1 MIATFTRAD
10 VALFRRLFGQARPY
24 WPHLAA
30 IFLLDLVATPL
41 ALLGPVPL
49 KIAVDNI
56 VGSEPLPGF
65 VRALLPWT
73 GPDSTLTLLILAAG
87 LQIAV
92 LLLGQ
97 LRDLAVYVLRARAGL
112 GVTLGFRARLFR
124 HAQRLSLVFHDR
136 RGTADSVYRIQ
147 WDAPGIQWVTIDG
160 VIPFLSAGVM
170 FAGMVYVIA
179 RMDLELALIAL
190 AVGPVLF
197 VLSRTFD
204 RRTRPR
210 YHDLK
215 ELESGALGI
224 VQEVLGALRVVKAF
238 GHEEREQKR
247 FVRQSGAGAQARMR
261 LSFTEGTYW
270 GLVNLTLGVGSA
282 LVLFIGVRNVLA
294 GQLTTGALIMVLSY
308 LSQLYRPLET
318 ISSQAASLQDSLAS
332 VRRAFEL
339 LDELPDVTER
349 PAARPVG
356 RAAGALE
363 FRAVSFT
370 YDREAVL
377 RKLSFRVEPGT
388 RMGIVGPTGAGKTTL
403 VSLLFRFYD
412 PTEGEVILDGF
423 DIRDYRLADLRNQ
436 FAVVLQDPVLFSTTI
451 RENIGYGRPEASAAD
466 IVAAARA
473 ANAHDFITHLPDGY
487 DTVLGER
494 GMTLSGGEKQRLSIA
509 RAFLKDAP
517 VLILDEPTSSLD
529 AATETLIVEAL
540 ERLTRGR
547 TTLIIAHRLSTLRD
561 VDRILVLDHG
571 QMVESGRP
579 AELIA
584 ADGLFARLYRQQ
596 IEHGRRTLPSPLAVA
611 PPDA

>member
-1 MIATFTRAD
+1 MPSASS
-10 VALFRRLFGQARPY
+10 RRC
-24 WPHLAA
+24 
-30 IFLLDLVATPL
+30 
-41 ALLGPVPL
+41 
-49 KIAVDNI
+49 
-56 VGSEPLPGF
+56 
-65 VRALLPWT
+65 
-73 GPDSTLTLLILAAG
+73 
-87 LQIAV
+87 
-92 LLLGQ
+92 
-97 LRDLAVYVLRARAGL
+97 
-112 GVTLGFRARLFR
+112 
-124 HAQRLSLVFHDR
+124 
-136 RGTADSVYRIQ
+136 
-147 WDAPGIQWVTIDG
+147 
-160 VIPFLSAGVM
+160 
-170 FAGMVYVIA
+170 
-179 RMDLELALIAL
+179 
-190 AVGPVLF
+190 
-197 VLSRTFD
+197 
-204 RRTRPR
+204 
-210 YHDLK
+210 
-215 ELESGALGI
+215 
-224 VQEVLGALRVVKAF
+224 LGALRVVKAF

-247 FVRQSGAGAQARMR
+247 FVRQSDAGAQARMR

-294 GQLTTGALIMVLSY
+294 GQLTIGALIMVLSY

-363 FRAVSFT
+363 FRGVSFT

-412 PTEGEVILDGF
+412 PTEGEVILDGV

-451 RENIGYGRPEASAAD
+451 SENIGYGRPEASAAD

-473 ANAHDFITHLPDGY
+473 ANAHDFIAHLPDGY
-487 DTVLGER
+487 NTVLGER

-517 VLILDEPTSSLD
+517 ILILDEPTSSLD

-561 VDRILVLDHG
+561 VDRVLVLDHG
-571 QMVESGRP
+571 QMVENGRP

-584 ADGLFARLYRQQ
+584 ADGLFARLCRQQ
-596 IEHGRRTLPSPLAVA
+596 IEHGPRMLPSPLAA
-611 PPDA
+611 GPDA

>member
-87 LQIAV
+87 LQISV

-356 RAAGALE
+356 RAAGTLE

-529 AATETLIVEAL
+529 AVTETLIVEAL

-561 VDRILVLDHG
+561 VDRVLVLDHG
-571 QMVESGRP
+571 QMVENGRP

-596 IEHGRRTLPSPLAVA
+596 IEHGRRMLPSPLAA
-611 PPDA
+611 GPDA

>member
-1 MIATFTRAD
+1 M
-10 VALFRRLFGQARPY
+10 
-24 WPHLAA
+24 
-30 IFLLDLVATPL
+30 
-41 ALLGPVPL
+41 
-49 KIAVDNI
+49 
-56 VGSEPLPGF
+56 
-65 VRALLPWT
+65 T

-349 PAARPVG
+349 PAARPGG
-356 RAAGALE
+356 RAAGTLE

-370 YDREAVL
+370 NDREAVL

-487 DTVLGER
+487 ETVLGER